1 MNSPVFIPY
10 QSFINI
16 DRFSD
21 VSVYMQISNQLIN
34 AIQRG
39 FLPFGTKLPGT
50 RKLSS
55 LLEVHRNTIVSVYDE
70 LLAQGWIEI
79 FPNKGTFVIG
89 EERNTATTV
98 LVFKQNNLEN
108 YPKQTGFSFK
118 TSNIL
123 DNPFE
128 HSDCD
133 YIFNDGIPDIRLTQV
148 DQYSGIYSSILK
160 RKAHKIGQYNYDG
173 SEFFKQHL
181 SQYLNLSRGLPISKN
196 NLLIT
201 RSTEM
206 SMYIVSEILLSKG
219 DTVLVGELSYFSVN
233 MIFQRTGV
241 NIRTVSIDEEG
252 INVEEVRKICE
263 KQKIRMLY
271 ITPHH
276 HYPTTVALSAKRR
289 LELLNLSQEFG
300 FIILEDDY
308 DYDFYY
314 DKSPILPLASADTK
328 GMVIYIGSFG
338 KLLAPGF
345 RTGFIVAPENVMV
358 EMRKYLG
365 IIDRQGDILME
376 HVLGEMI
383 AEGEINRY
391 LKKSL
396 KIYKERR
403 DHFASLLKHHL
414 DEFINFKT
422 PSGGLAF
429 WAEWKTPINLMNL
442 SRKCAHNNLFIPK
455 TLLYQN
461 RNLTAMR
468 LGFGNFTEDEM
479 EKAVEILSVN
489 AKSMFKGDKK

>member
-1 MNSPVFIPY
+1 MNSPAEIPY
-10 QSFINI
+10 QSFIII
-16 DRFSD
+16 DRFSQL
-21 VSVYMQISNQLIN
+21 SVYMQISNQLIN

-50 RKLSS
+50 RTLSII
-55 LLEVHRNTIVSVYDE
+55 LNVHRNTIVAVYDE
-70 LLAQGWIEI
+70 LLAQGWVES
-79 FPNKGTFVIG
+79 FPNKGTFIIG
-89 EERNTATTV
+89 
-98 LVFKQNNLEN
+98 KDQNRDLEVKNFQKTHLEN
-108 YPKQTGFSFK
+108 YPKTTGFSFK

-128 HSDCD
+128 HSECE
-133 YIFNDGIPDIRLTQV
+133 YIFNDGIPDVRLTQV
-148 DQYSGIYSSILK
+148 DQYSRNYSSIVK
-160 RKAHKIGQYNYDG
+160 RKAHKIGQYNHDG
-173 SEFFKQHL
+173 SEFFKQNL

-206 SMYIVSEILLSKG
+206 SIYIVSEILLSES
-219 DTVLVGELSYFSVN
+219 DTVIVGELSYFSVN

-241 NIRTVSIDEEG
+241 KICSAPIDEDG
-252 INVEEVRKICE
+252 INVEEVRRICE

-271 ITPHH
+271 LTPHH
-276 HYPTTVALSAKRR
+276 HYPTTVTLSAARR
-289 LELLNLSQEFG
+289 LELLNLANEYG

-308 DYDFYY
+308 DYDFHY

-338 KLLAPGF
+338 KSLAPGF
-345 RTGFIVAPENVMV
+345 RTGFIVAPENIMA

-383 AEGEINRY
+383 AEGEISRY

-403 DHFASLLKHHL
+403 DYFSFLLKENL
-414 DEFINFKT
+414 DEYIDFKV
-422 PSGGLAF
+422 PSGGLAI
-429 WAEWKTPINLMNL
+429 WTEWKIPVNLMKL
-442 SRKCAHNNLFIPK
+442 SKQCVQDNLFIPK

-461 RNLTAMR
+461 RKLTAMR
-468 LGFGNFTEDEM
+468 LGFGNLNDNEM
-479 EKAVEILSVN
+479 ERGIEILSSN
-489 AKSMFKGDKK
+489 IKTILK